1 MALASSNSSGF
12 LNLLSSISVLL
23 GVTSV
28 LATAAGAALAI
39 RPGRRRRRPRALHAA
54 AKVRREPGRVTGRDH
69 PDDSRRKSA
78 RVLAPQPCP
87 GLETSPP
94 RAHHSAGRRR

>member
-39 RPGRRRRRPRALHAA
+39 RPGRRRPRALHAA
-54 AKVRREPGRVTGRDH
+54 ARVRREPGRVTGRDH

-87 GLETSPP
+87 GLETSSPP
-94 RAHHSAGRRR
+94 RAHHPAGRRR